1 MFQPGI
7 NTQYWHWPSTQS
19 VSSRSQPVV
28 CVSVWNISCQFFLRP
43 HTSPSLVV
51 DCGGGG
57 RERSWFYHTPINHKT
72 FHPTNALNK
81 DWIES
86 QVELLR
92 NAKVLCMYLLN
103 IVTPHKL
110 CGPLSTEAGGGVVL
124 RRVIVSI
131 LKSALI
137 LILKLNRSENIKEQR
152 DYTVLCIYSRLVLCW
167 YCIHDEGSPLP
178 TQVENAGKYE
188 DIVAT
193 FLRYDQQWKYA
204 TVISY
209 TRTHPLVTGIQWA
222 NIGIIPDH
230 PQLELET
237 KVKWRFEKVSIVSCS
252 RPSLMIIT
260 LASQFHV
267 YLPWGQ
273 RPFSI
278 VS

>member
-1 MFQPGI
+1 M
-7 NTQYWHWPSTQS
+7 S
-19 VSSRSQPVV
+19 VP
-28 CVSVWNISCQFFLRP
+28 P

-167 YCIHDEGSPLP
+167 YCIHDEGSPLHSSWKCWQIWGYCGHIPALWP
-178 TQVENAGKYE
+178 TMEICHRDK
-188 DIVAT
+188 
-193 FLRYDQQWKYA
+193 L
-204 TVISY
+204 
-209 TRTHPLVTGIQWA
+209 HPHPPTGDRLPWSD
-222 NIGIIPDH
+222 IGIIPDH

-237 KVKWRFEKVSIVSCS
+237 KVKRRFEKVSIVSYS
-252 RPSLMIIT
+252 HTSLMII
-260 LASQFHV
+260 APVSQFHV

-273 RPFSI
+273 RPFSLA
-278 VS
+278 

>member
-1 MFQPGI
+1 MSQFGI
-7 NTQYWHWPSTQS
+7 FH
-19 VSSRSQPVV
+19 VSSSSHLP
-28 CVSVWNISCQFFLRP
+28 LP
-43 HTSPSLVV
+43 G
-51 DCGGGG
+51 CGGGG

-167 YCIHDEGSPLP
+167 YCIHDEGSPLHSSWKCWQIWGYCGHIPALWP
-178 TQVENAGKYE
+178 TMEICHRDKLHVTPAP
-188 DIVAT
+188 
-193 FLRYDQQWKYA
+193 
-204 TVISY
+204 
-209 TRTHPLVTGIQWA
+209 THWWQGSSGPI
-222 NIGIIPDH
+222 
-230 PQLELET
+230 LELFLT
-237 KVKWRFEKVSIVSCS
+237 
-252 RPSLMIIT
+252 T
-260 LASQFHV
+260 HN
-267 YLPWGQ
+267 
-273 RPFSI
+273 
-278 VS
+278 

>member
-1 MFQPGI
+1 M
-7 NTQYWHWPSTQS
+7 S
-19 VSSRSQPVV
+19 VP
-28 CVSVWNISCQFFLRP
+28 P

-92 NAKVLCMYLLN
+92 NAKVLCMYLLI

-167 YCIHDEGSPLP
+167 YCIHDEGSPPPLKLKMLA
-178 TQVENAGKYE
+178 N
-188 DIVAT
+188 
-193 FLRYDQQWKYA
+193 
-204 TVISY
+204 
-209 TRTHPLVTGIQWA
+209 TRILWPH
-222 NIGIIPDH
+222 
-230 PQLELET
+230 
-237 KVKWRFEKVSIVSCS
+237 SCVMTNNGNM
-252 RPSLMIIT
+252 P
-260 LASQFHV
+260 
-267 YLPWGQ
+267 PW
-273 RPFSI
+273 
-278 VS
+278 